1 MLTAELCNVLS
12 RAYPR
17 QADSPWWWVLWRRQ
31 RQRSWRW
38 HSLICTSGH
47 VMVYMETENL
57 HCCCVAHQA
66 WGGVVCRF
74 TLGSNVA
81 GRSIWVLTL
90 PQSFYVVQLCPFFV
104 IRKCKFVGE
113 IPNSMRSS
121 SMQNGR
127 SVMYGGVRCCP
138 AVERRCIVLSCY
150 STAIQFLLN
159 LSKNK
164 TVFTVGNGS
173 TKGIVITLTW
183 TKGHYD
189 NKPCVIFIG
198 VTKLQ

>member
-1 MLTAELCNVLS
+1 MLT
-12 RAYPR
+12 
-17 QADSPWWWVLWRRQ
+17 
-31 RQRSWRW
+31 
-38 HSLICTSGH
+38 
-47 VMVYMETENL
+47 
-57 HCCCVAHQA
+57 
-66 WGGVVCRF
+66 
-74 TLGSNVA
+74 
-81 GRSIWVLTL
+81 VLTL

-138 AVERRCIVLSCY
+138 AVERRCIVLSCH

-198 VTKLQ
+198 VTKLQQNSNKTGWMPVRCYGCWLSAATGGEKTFIRIQSNSSQLKDIINNVVPK